1 MDLYNQEESIQ
12 FYEKRYAKGYMDE
25 WEPAKKQRVW
35 EIIKDLNL
43 PDTGEALDFGCGT
56 GVFTEV
62 IKKALPHWR
71 VYGTDISATAI
82 DRATERH
89 TDCNFFVLSDN
100 NFKNKKFEFLFT
112 HHVLE
117 HVYSINNVIE
127 EIVNFMKPSSS
138 CLHILPCG
146 NSGSFEH
153 KICLLTRNGINKDL
167 EGRFFFEDEGH
178 VRRLNTEQ
186 MSLLLK
192 HHNLILNKEY
202 YAHQYY
208 GAINWILS
216 NREHI
221 MRMTNPVDG
230 LNLISKFKLLI
241 LRAWLILIYILIR
254 PANYVKKF
262 KERTKVGI
270 KQYIFLSI
278 GIFLYPL
285 SALVYNYIK
294 DKSEQEWRLKK
305 TYRNGSEMYLYYKRI
320 QK

>member
-12 FYEKRYAKGYMDE
+12 FYEKRYSKGYMDE
-25 WEPAKKQRVW
+25 WEPAKKQRVL
-35 EIIKDLNL
+35 EIIKELNL

-62 IKKALPHWR
+62 IKKALPQWQ
-71 VYGTDISATAI
+71 VYGTDISSLAI
-82 DRATERH
+82 DRAKERH
-89 TDCNFFVLSDN
+89 TDCNFFLISDSK
-100 NFKNKKFEFLFT
+100 FKNKKFDFLFT

-117 HVYSINNVIE
+117 HVYNINSVIE
-127 EIVNFMKPSSS
+127 EIVSFMKPSSS

-146 NSGSFEH
+146 NSGSLEH

-178 VRRLNTEQ
+178 IRRLNTEQ

-192 HHNLILNKEY
+192 RYSLMLYKEC
-202 YAHQYY
+202 YAHQHY
-208 GAINWILS
+208 GAINWIIS

-221 MRMTNPVDG
+221 MRIANPIG
-230 LNLISKFKLLI
+230 GFNLISKFQLLV
-241 LRAWLILIYILIR
+241 LRAWLLLIYILMR

-262 KERTKVGI
+262 KMRTVVGI

-285 SALVYNYIK
+285 SVLVYNYIK
-294 DKSEQEWRLKK
+294 NKSEQEWRLKK
-305 TYRNGSEMYLYYKRI
+305 TCRNGSEMYLYYKRI
-320 QK
+320 QE